1 MTVTSDADG
10 SLRLD
15 NQLCFLVYRL
25 QLGITDLYRPVLAPL
40 GLTYPQYLVMLAL
53 WEDSPLTVGQLG
65 ERLHLASGTLS
76 PLLRRLEAAGFVGR
90 RRAHDDE
97 RTVEVS
103 LTDSGRELH
112 SKALTIPETVGRCL
126 VAGEEDAEA
135 IRAQLSALL
144 HRVDVARAGMR
155 ERSGHSLEDSEPAGQ
170 PGHDL

>member
-1 MTVTSDADG
+1 MTVTSDAEG

-25 QLGITDLYRPVLAPL
+25 QLGITDLYRPVLTPL

-65 ERLHLASGTLS
+65 VRLHLASGTLS
-76 PLLRRLEAAGFVGR
+76 PLLRRLQAAGLVGR
-90 RRAHDDE
+90 RRADDDE

-103 LTDSGRELH
+103 LTEGGWELR
-112 SKALTIPETVGRCL
+112 SRALAVPETVGRCL
-126 VAGEEDAEA
+126 VHDSEEGEA
-135 IRAQLSALL
+135 IRAQLVALL
-144 HRVDVARAGMR
+144 QRVDDARAGVR
-155 ERSGHSLEDSEPAGQ
+155 ELSGHSLEDSELAGQ